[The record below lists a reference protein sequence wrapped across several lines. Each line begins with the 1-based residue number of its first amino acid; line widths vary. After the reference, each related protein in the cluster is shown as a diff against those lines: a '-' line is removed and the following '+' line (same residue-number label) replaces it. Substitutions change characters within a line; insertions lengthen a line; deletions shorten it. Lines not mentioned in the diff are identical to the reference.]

1 MVYRRWLVDN
11 CVPPELLSSLN
22 VRWQYWCRIIPVE
35 CVRFGISDLFVG
47 DVYEIDPRLRLCV
60 CENMCLF
67 RGRVCRNMIIGVG
80 CLLSILYGR
89 LEFARILSDL
99 SCLFLWLVLRTSGFY
114 DGFGLGCNFLCRSL
128 LANLFAGGLTCLCCV
143 PDPLVEMHTSV
154 FRDWV
159 FCSNYIWAFLDS
171 L

>member
-1 MVYRRWLVDN
+1 M
-11 CVPPELLSSLN
+11 
-22 VRWQYWCRIIPVE
+22 IPVE
-35 CVRFGISDLFVG
+35 YARFGISDLFVG

-67 RGRVCRNMIIGVG
+67 RGRVCRNMSIWVG

-114 DGFGLGCNFLCRSL
+114 DGFGLGRNFLRRSL
-128 LANLFAGGLTCLCCV
+128 LATLFVGGIACLCCV
-143 PDPLVEMHTSV
+143 PDPLIEKHTFV

-159 FCSNYIWAFLDS
+159 FRSNYIWAFLH
-171 L
+171 LP

>member
-1 MVYRRWLVDN
+1 MVYLLCLVDN
-11 CVPPELLSSLN
+11 CVPPERLPSLN
-22 VRWQYWCRIIPVE
+22 VWPYRCRMILVE
-35 CVRFGISDLFVG
+35 CTWFVVLDPFVG
-47 DVYEIDPRLRLCV
+47 GVCEIDPQLHLCV

-67 RGRVCRNMIIGVG
+67 RGRVCRNMSIWVG

-99 SCLFLWLVLRTSGFY
+99 SCLSHWLVLRTSGFY

-143 PDPLVEMHTSV
+143 PDPLIEKHTFV

-159 FCSNYIWAFLDS
+159 FRSNCIWAFLH
-171 L
+171 LP